1 MAKCFFVVTVLF
13 IVFVQQA
20 AAQNSVLKIPHLSG
34 NVNDWESLLT
44 DAEKSQLDSTCTM
57 FVFKTNIPVSVITFG
72 SNNTTKEN
80 ANDFAQQADSVL
92 FQYGNGLHVA
102 IFLSKEF
109 RVLSFKANTPVQNDT
124 ASLANWK
131 TSIQK
136 AFTAS
141 VQPHIGLLKQGK
153 YADGLILILSDLS
166 GAVKKDF

>member
-1 MAKCFFVVTVLF
+1 MAKCLVVVTALF
-13 IVFVQQA
+13 LVFVQHA
-20 AAQNSVLKIPHLSG
+20 AAQNSLLKIPRLSG
-34 NVNDWESLLT
+34 SVNDWEGLLT
-44 DAEKSQLDSTCTM
+44 EAEKSQLDSTCTM

-80 ANDFAQQADSVL
+80 ANDFAQQADSIL
-92 FQYGNGLHVA
+92 FQYGSGLHVA

-124 ASLANWK
+124 ANLANWK
-131 TSIQK
+131 TNIQQ

-141 VQPHIGLLKQGK
+141 VQPHISLLKQGK

-166 GAVKKDF
+166 TAVKKDF